1 MATKS
6 YKELIV
12 WQKAHSF
19 VLDVYSITEGF
30 PKGEMYG
37 LTAQFRS
44 AAIPVAANKAEGYV
58 NKTHAD
64 KLRFFNI
71 SQGSI
76 EDCSCYIIFSKDSRY
91 IADNQSIVCDDLLLE
106 TAQPLNSYMS
116 RIKSTPAS

>member
-6 YKELIV
+6 YKELTV

-44 AAIPVAANKAEGYV
+44 AAIPVAAKKAEGSV
-58 NKTHAD
+58 KKTHAD

-76 EDCSCYIIFSKDSRY
+76 EDCGYYFILSKDSRY
-91 IADNQSIVCDDLLLE
+91 IADTQSIVYGDLLLE

-116 RIKSTPAS
+116 QIQSPLAS